1 MKFRL
6 LPKFIISLGIL
17 GLVITVAVSIFSYAT
32 TKSYLEE
39 LYAERIMTN
48 SNAIAAMLD
57 VNDVR
62 TIISEGGEE
71 TPEYRK
77 MYDLFDRLKADGE
90 ITYLPVC
97 L

>member
-62 TIISEGGEE
+62 TIIS
-71 TPEYRK
+71 
-77 MYDLFDRLKADGE
+77 
-90 ITYLPVC
+90 
-97 L
+97 

>member
-71 TPEYRK
+71 TP
-77 MYDLFDRLKADGE
+77 
-90 ITYLPVC
+90 
-97 L
+97 